1 MAPAGPIVDPVDWLC
16 RRLRSFG
23 RHTRTAAG
31 TEGAAVD
38 WLIVGLGNPGGRYAG
53 TRHNIGR
60 DAVEALAAQAGVPL
74 DQLKHQARF
83 GLGRLGAARVCLVL
97 PMTYMNLSGQA
108 VAPIARFYQVPPARV
123 LAVYDDMDLPLGRQR
138 LRAEGGH
145 GGHNGMRSLIERL
158 GTDAFPRLRLGVG
171 RPPAGWDAADHVLA
185 RFSPDE
191 AAAAAALIDDAVATM
206 KDIVDRGV
214 AAAMNQANA

>member
-1 MAPAGPIVDPVDWLC
+1 M
-16 RRLRSFG
+16 
-23 RHTRTAAG
+23 
-31 TEGAAVD
+31 AVD

-60 DAVEALAAQAGVPL
+60 DAVEALAVRAGVSL

-97 PMTYMNLSGQA
+97 PMTYMNLSGRA

-138 LRAEGGH
+138 LRADGGH
-145 GGHNGMRSLIERL
+145 GGHNGVRSLIELL

-214 AAAMNQANA
+214 AAAMNVANA